1 MPKEAKGRRLAEF
14 PLQSDSLT
22 QVAVAGTNMRKL
34 RIKSK
39 SDSLHLQ
46 VDGDIFASPR
56 SGDAPPLVS
65 AVLADNVSNSRFVL
79 AIGKYAFLF
88 AIINGRGE
96 VEVTAEDADTG
107 AALATKKFDSAD
119 GHRARVL
126 EFEVKA

>member
-1 MPKEAKGRRLAEF
+1 VK
-14 PLQSDSLT
+14 
-22 QVAVAGTNMRKL
+22 NL

-39 SDSLHLQ
+39 SESIHLQ

-65 AVLADNVSNSRFVL
+65 AVLADNMSNSRFVL
-79 AIGKYAFLF
+79 PVGKYAFLF

-96 VEVTAEDADTG
+96 VEVTVEDANTG
-107 AALATKKFDSAD
+107 AKLGTKKFDSAD
-119 GHRARVL
+119 GHRARVF